1 MKRLFLL
8 SFIALAIVGCED
20 NSTIN
25 KSNNKP
31 LIGTTYKSAGQDWES
46 FTFGDDRYE
55 RVTPRWQEAGIEWL
69 GYYSLK
75 GDTIY
80 CYYDKL
86 PLSIEF
92 TMIYCVDS
100 IINTDNQFYYKVF
113 YKQ

>member
-1 MKRLFLL
+1 MKKSFLL
-8 SFIALAIVGCED
+8 PLLLMLALIGCED
-20 NSTIN
+20 KSMYID

-31 LIGTTYKSAGQDWES
+31 IAGTTYKSAGEDWES

-86 PLSIEF
+86 PLSVEF

-100 IINTDNQFYYKVF
+100 IIKQDYKVYYK
-113 YKQ
+113 Q